1 MGGGG
6 GDKMLSLCSKSYIIE
21 DANGKQKISCKGIS
35 KRNLIDPM
43 KKFEECLKFKNVNF
57 STNVGFRVRESDIF
71 TYSQNKIGFNY
82 FYCKRKVLMDGVSTA
97 PLDLVLTPWEK
108 EVFLVDKPQNP
119 MSNLFTCQIQMEE
132 KSFHSSEQMFHYLIA
147 AAYNQDNFC
156 DKIMNNTDPLELQSL
171 VNSFQE
177 FNPSHNMMESIMRLV
192 ITMKFQQVKEF
203 KEELISHC
211 GKHIAYK
218 QINFDKVRETFW
230 GVTVPKILVPVLDI
244 KNISGNNLM
253 GVILMDLHDINT
265 RS

>member
-1 MGGGG
+1 
-6 GDKMLSLCSKSYIIE
+6 MLSLCSKSYIIE

-43 KKFEECLKFKNVNF
+43 KKFEECLKFKKVNF

-108 EVFLVDKPQNP
+108 ELFLVDKPQNP
-119 MSNLFTCQIQMEE
+119 MSNLFTCQIQMEK

-192 ITMKFQQVKEF
+192 ISMKFQQVKEF

-218 QINFDKVRETFW
+218 
-230 GVTVPKILVPVLDI
+230 
-244 KNISGNNLM
+244 
-253 GVILMDLHDINT
+253 
-265 RS
+265 